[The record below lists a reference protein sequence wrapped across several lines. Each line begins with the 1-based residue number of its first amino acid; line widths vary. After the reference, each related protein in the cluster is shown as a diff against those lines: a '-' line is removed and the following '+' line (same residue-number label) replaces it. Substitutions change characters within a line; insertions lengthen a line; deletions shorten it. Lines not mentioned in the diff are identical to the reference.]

1 MWLVGNCSKLCDEA
15 LDPVELANNSNAD
28 AVIGGTIVQGDESG
42 LSLEASI
49 YIVELDDDFNL
60 IRRSGAED
68 DYFIQKAAL
77 LDRVE
82 EVLDG
87 ILTPEGQW
95 RPEPLNLYVGADD
108 EEEVLKRGVP
118 LYDDGDLGPAVLKF
132 QSVLDRFDNNPVA
145 LYYLGQIQIEQGRI
159 VAGIAYLERA
169 IEADSNHFDARV
181 KLAGAYLRN
190 GDSNKARDEYEGV
203 VAAIDGG
210 VQVPKQAAFAAWIG
224 LGDMRLI
231 ENDTAGALVA
241 YEQALELDSQNQ
253 KLLLGIGAVYAAND
267 QFDLAL
273 RRYERAISIYPDNE
287 TARRNTMFF
296 LIEKSEGEIRQSKY
310 KEAVGSLLR
319 AEEIAPSKE
328 RVKRL
333 IADALRRKGGDETER
348 GWYAEAINSFTKEI
362 EYVVSARANK
372 DLGLAHFW
380 HSGIQNEDYEVVK
393 KELQKAINQF
403 QNALKL
409 LGIQRDRLETFEF
422 ASLDL
427 IDIYIMSG
435 EYDAA
440 IHQAKI
446 FLGKEGTATKFR
458 LLAQFLTVAALM
470 LSDTSYEEL
479 LATFRTDVE
488 SERLNG
494 TLLGQRWDY
503 SDLAFYVE
511 NVVGLKVINGKIL
524 SISTLSSR
532 LANNFV

>member
-1 MWLVGNCSKLCDEA
+1 M
-15 LDPVELANNSNAD
+15 
-28 AVIGGTIVQGDESG
+28 
-42 LSLEASI
+42 
-49 YIVELDDDFNL
+49 
-60 IRRSGAED
+60 
-68 DYFIQKAAL
+68 
-77 LDRVE
+77 
-82 EVLDG
+82 
-87 ILTPEGQW
+87 
-95 RPEPLNLYVGADD
+95 
-108 EEEVLKRGVP
+108 
-118 LYDDGDLGPAVLKF
+118 
-132 QSVLDRFDNNPVA
+132 
-145 LYYLGQIQIEQGRI
+145 
-159 VAGIAYLERA
+159 
-169 IEADSNHFDARV
+169 
-181 KLAGAYLRN
+181 RN

-273 RRYERAISIYPDNE
+273 TRYERAISIYPDNE

-296 LIEKSEGEIRQSKY
+296 LIEKSEVEIRQSKY
-310 KEAVGSLLR
+310 EEAVGSLLR

-328 RVKRL
+328 RVRRL

-362 EYVVSARANK
+362 EYVVSARAYK

-403 QNALKL
+403 KNALKL

-470 LSDTSYEEL
+470 LSDRSYEEL

-511 NVVGLKVINGKIL
+511 NVVCLKGERRKDFEYLYTLIKI
-524 SISTLSSR
+524 SK
-532 LANNFV
+532 